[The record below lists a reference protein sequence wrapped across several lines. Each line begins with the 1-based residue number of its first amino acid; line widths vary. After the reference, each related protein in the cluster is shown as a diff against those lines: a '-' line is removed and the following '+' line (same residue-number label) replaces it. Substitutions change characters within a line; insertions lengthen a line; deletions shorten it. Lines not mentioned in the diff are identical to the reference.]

1 LKNQLELDLKLKNHY
16 TFMRADLTLKNCRI
30 WQNKR
35 LKKASLVIDKGKI
48 ISITKSRLPPS
59 KKKTD
64 CKGSIVLPGLIDVH
78 VHFREPGLSHKEDWS
93 TGSRAAAKGGIT
105 YIMDMPNTIPPTI
118 TLRDLFDKKELAK
131 KSVVNFGLY
140 AGISQSNLNDLKELV
155 KQAVAF
161 KLYMGESTGDLALE
175 DISLQIKAFANVAK
189 TKKVL
194 CVHAENEKMN
204 KYFYKDYKKE
214 TDPLAYARSRP
225 PESEVLAI
233 NDAIELARQTN
244 VKLHICHVSTKD
256 GLSLIKKA
264 KKSKIDVTCE
274 TCPHYLFM
282 TEEDLKKKG
291 TFAKMNPPLRT
302 EKDQKALWKGIKDR
316 TIDIIAS
323 DHAPHSLEEKYQNI
337 WFAPAGVPGVET
349 TLQIMLN
356 AVNKKMIKLEKV
368 VELMHDN
375 PVKRFGLGNYGNIEV
390 GNDANLTVID
400 LNEKW
405 KISRDDL
412 LTKCGWSPYED
423 WEGKGMAIM
432 TIVNG
437 NVVFS

>member
-1 LKNQLELDLKLKNHY
+1 MKD
-16 TFMRADLTLKNCRI
+16 DLTLKNCRV
-30 WQNKR
+30 WHKKR
-35 LKKASLVIDKGKI
+35 LIKAGLVIDKGKI
-48 ISITKSRLPPS
+48 VSITKSRLPPS
-59 KKKTD
+59 KKKID
-64 CKGSIVLPGLIDVH
+64 CKGMIVLPGLIDVH
-78 VHFREPGLSHKEDWS
+78 VHFREPGLTHKEDWS
-93 TGSRAAAKGGIT
+93 TGSKAAAKGGIT
-105 YIMDMPNTIPPTI
+105 YVIDMPNTIPPTI

-131 KSVVNFGLY
+131 KSVVNFGIH
-140 AGISQSNLNDLKELV
+140 AGINQGNLNDLKELAN
-155 KQAVAF
+155 QAVGF
-161 KLYMGESTGDLALE
+161 KLYMCESTGDLAMD
-175 DISLQIKAFANVAK
+175 DISLQMKAFANVAK

-204 KYFYKDYKKE
+204 KYSYKDYKKE
-214 TDPLAYARSRP
+214 TDPIAYANSRP
-225 PESEVLAI
+225 PESEVFAI
-233 NDAIELARQTN
+233 NDAIELAKQNN

-282 TEEDLKKKG
+282 TEDDLKKKG

-302 EKDQKALWKGIKDR
+302 EKDQKALWSGIKDG

-323 DHAPHSLEEKYQNI
+323 DHAPHTLEEKYQNI

-349 TLQIMLN
+349 TLQLMLN
-356 AVNKKMIKLEKV
+356 AVNKKMLKFEKI

-375 PVKRFGLGNYGNIEV
+375 PVKRFGLSNYGNIEV
-390 GNDANLTVID
+390 GNDANLTIID
-400 LNEKW
+400 LNRKW
-405 KISRDDL
+405 KISKDDL

-423 WEGKGMAIM
+423 WEGKGMSVI

-437 NVVFS
+437 NVIFP

>member
-1 LKNQLELDLKLKNHY
+1 MKV
-16 TFMRADLTLKNCRI
+16 DLTIKNCRI
-30 WQNKR
+30 WRKKG
-35 LKKASLVIDKGKI
+35 LTKASLVIDKGKI
-48 ISITKSRLPPS
+48 ISITKSKLPPS
-59 KKKTD
+59 KEKID
-64 CKGSIVLPGLIDVH
+64 YKGGIVLPGLIDIH

-93 TGSRAAAKGGIT
+93 TGSKAAAKGGIS
-105 YIMDMPNTIPPTI
+105 YVIDMPNTVPPTI

-131 KSVVNFGLY
+131 KSVVNFGLH
-140 AGISQSNLNDLKELV
+140 AGISQNNFNDLKELAN
-155 KQAVAF
+155 QAVGF

-175 DISLQIKAFANVAK
+175 DISLQIKAFENVAK

-214 TDPLAYARSRP
+214 TDPLSYARSRP

-233 NDAIELARQTN
+233 NDAIELAKQTN
-244 VKLHICHVSTKD
+244 VKLHICHVSIKD

-282 TEEDLKKKG
+282 TEDALKEKG

-302 EKDQKALWKGIKDR
+302 EKDKKALWKGIKNG

-323 DHAPHSLEEKYQNI
+323 DHAPHTLEEKYQNI

-349 TLQIMLN
+349 TLQLMLN
-356 AVNKKMIKLEKV
+356 AVNKKMIKLEKI

-375 PVKRFGLGNYGNIEV
+375 PVKRFELNNYGNIEI
-390 GNDANLTVID
+390 GNDANLTIID
-400 LNEKW
+400 LNKKW

-412 LTKCGWSPYED
+412 LTKCKWSPYED
-423 WEGKGMAIM
+423 WEGKGMPIM
-432 TIVNG
+432 TIING
-437 NVVFS
+437 EVVYP